1 MRARSW
7 QMTEAGDAG
16 KRWDTDSR
24 LEGVADASVFAAALE
39 ELAVLARRPGW
50 VTEEPGVHLVP
61 HLRDANVAGLRLLH
75 SRVRDD
81 GGLDGAAEDRPR
93 DRRRHIR
100 RGARALIQGINEPP
114 AIVRAHPAAGAG
126 VLV

>member
-61 HLRDANVAGLRLLH
+61 HLRDANVAGRRLPH
-75 SRVRDD
+75 SRVPGD
-81 GGLDGAAEDRPR
+81 GGLDVAAEDRPGR
-93 DRRRHIR
+93 SRPAIP
-100 RGARALIQGINEPP
+100 ARACAVARGL
-114 AIVRAHPAAGAG
+114 AHSPCP
-126 VLV
+126 L

>member
-61 HLRDANVAGLRLLH
+61 HLRDANVAGLRLPH
-75 SRVRDD
+75 NRVRDD
-81 GGLDGAAEDRPR
+81 GVLDGAAEYNPR
-93 DRRRHIR
+93 GNPRHIPRRGMARIGGLPPPPARRRGHPDT
-100 RGARALIQGINEPP
+100 GPP
-114 AIVRAHPAAGAG
+114 P
-126 VLV
+126 